1 MNQVTEVSGIRR
13 IMEYIKLAFEPL
25 LGNDG
30 IIENDKVE
38 GLDKIISQQNSK
50 RINELE
56 EQTSRVHI
64 ALEND
69 KNIVQKATV
78 SEKEAQRKADEV
90 HKAKEGKT
98 IIQEQIKE

>member
-1 MNQVTEVSGIRR
+1 MNQVTEVSGIRKVL
-13 IMEYIKLAFEPL
+13 EYIKLACEPL
-25 LGNDG
+25 LGSDG
-30 IIENDKVE
+30 IIVNDKVE

-50 RINELE
+50 RISELE

-69 KNIVQKATV
+69 KNIVQKAKV

>member
-1 MNQVTEVSGIRR
+1 MNQVAEVSRIRK

-25 LGNDG
+25 LESDG
-30 IIENDKVE
+30 IIGNEKIE
-38 GLDKIISQQNSK
+38 GLDKIIAQQNSK

-69 KNIVQKATV
+69 KNIVQKAKV

-90 HKAKEGKT
+90 HKSKERNT